1 MLWIDA
7 ARELRR
13 IRRGMVRRMRPIT
26 RAMSTRFASS
36 LTRRIVFL
44 NLGGLVA
51 LAVGFLYVNQFRE
64 GLIDARVQSLETQ
77 GEIIAAAISA
87 SASVETDAITV
98 DPEKLLQ
105 PVPGQGAGATSDDGN
120 PSLEF
125 SINPERIGPVLRRL
139 VLPTRTRAR
148 IFDREG
154 YLLLD
159 SRSLS
164 RRGAF
169 SRQDS
174 TRQDPVNRQ
183 EVAGSS
189 DEALTLIARTWNA
202 VKGRFGKAETSRG
215 EEFAGHNAR
224 SFPEVA
230 GALNGTTQNV
240 VRVNAKGDTIISV
253 AVPIQRM
260 RAVKGALLLSTLGG
274 DIDGIIATERWAIV
288 RIFLVSAVIM
298 FLLSSFLAGTI
309 AEPMRRLAEASDRV
323 RRGTKSRQEIPDFT
337 YRADEIGH
345 LSGSLRDM
353 TKALYNRIEAIE
365 RFAADVAHELKNPLT
380 SLRSA
385 VETMPVARTKN
396 AQDRLL
402 AIIQHDVKRL
412 DRLISDISDA
422 SRLDAELARAD
433 NQEVELP
440 QVLEAVV
447 AVANGTG
454 RDGVRIS
461 LDIAPPPTINGEP
474 SRFLVLGYDSR
485 LGQVFN
491 NLIDNARSFS
501 AQGGS
506 VRVTMRRVASRPQ
519 ARLQDSKPQDSKTR
533 EGKMRDGYEIT
544 VDDDGPGIPADAFER
559 IFERFYTDRPEQGF
573 GQNSGLGLSIS
584 RQIVEVHGGEISA
597 ANRIDGSRPHR
608 HDTGND
614 RSTLDDPDGAPAIL
628 GARFTVWLPA
638 ATRDSA

>member
-1 MLWIDA
+1 MALTVDAPHRAKPTLWVDT
-7 ARELRR
+7 AREARR
-13 IRRGMVRRMRPIT
+13 IRRGLLRRLRPIT

-51 LAVGFLYVNQFRE
+51 LAAGFLYVNQFRE

-105 PVPGQGAGATSDDGN
+105 PAPGAGAPEDGN

-169 SRQDS
+169 SRQGPA
-174 TRQDPVNRQ
+174 TANGP
-183 EVAGSS
+183 S
-189 DEALTLIARTWNA
+189 DEALNLIARTWNA
-202 VKGRFGKAETSRG
+202 VKGRFGKSDPPRG

-260 RAVKGALLLSTLGG
+260 RTVKGALLLSTLGG

-433 NQEVELP
+433 NQEVDLL
-440 QVLEAVV
+440 QILEAVV

-454 RDGVRIS
+454 KDGVRIS
-461 LDIAPPPTINGEP
+461 LDVAPLPTVGGAA
-474 SRFLVLGYDSR
+474 SRFVVLGYDSR

-501 AQGGS
+501 AHGGS
-506 VRVTMRRVASRPQ
+506 VRVTMRRLASRSP
-519 ARLQDSKPQDSKTR
+519 AKLQDGRT
-533 EGKMRDGYEIT
+533 RDGYEIV

-584 RQIVEVHGGEISA
+584 RQIVEVHGGEVTA
-597 ANRIDGSRPHR
+597 LNRVDGPRPTR
-608 HDTGND
+608 GDVGD
-614 RSTLDDPDGAPAIL
+614 APSTPTDPDRTPAIL

-638 ATRDSA
+638 AIREPT